1 MQRRRDTGVIESL
14 LAEPQRYKFF
24 QAVRLLERFFLR
36 RQESQGLGQGA
47 GRSRDAVVA
56 NMQFLNS
63 PSLGFPASEI
73 ADAQAYDREGN
84 VLADAQ
90 AIKTAVAS
98 GDVARVA
105 LTPAFFGLLGGQGA
119 LPLHYSETLAL
130 RESLSRDRGA
140 RAFFDIF
147 ANRASA
153 LFYGAWKKYRLP
165 LRHES
170 ERDHHYLPLLLALG
184 GLGHPALR
192 DRLRTG
198 GGAVYDESMAHYA
211 TAMRQRPVSG
221 TYLQQVLCDYFRQ
234 PLRVEQFVGKWY
246 TVPPERR
253 TSLGSPGAVL
263 GVSAFAGDRIW
274 QRDLRMRIWIG
285 PLSGAVF
292 TDFLPGGERAR
303 ALEKMLTMLAGVSFE
318 YEVRLILAKEAVT
331 GSSLGGATDADG
343 AQDEAAQEGG
353 GARLGWNTFLCSE
366 AATEDRDDATYEL
379 HTIH

>member
-1 MQRRRDTGVIESL
+1 MPPMQRRRDTGVIESL

-24 QAVRLLERFFLR
+24 QAVRLLERWFAR
-36 RQESQGLGQGA
+36 RQD
-47 GRSRDAVVA
+47 GRVRDVVA
-56 NMQFLNS
+56 ARMQFLNS

-84 VLADAQ
+84 PLADAQ
-90 AIKTAVAS
+90 AIKTAVAN

-147 ANRASA
+147 ANRAAA

-170 ERDHHYLPLLLALG
+170 DRDHHYLPLLLALG

-192 DRLRTG
+192 DRLRAG

-211 TAMRQRPVSG
+211 AAMRQRPVSG
-221 TYLQQVLCDYFRQ
+221 AYLQQVLCDYFRQ

-285 PLSGAVF
+285 PLSGEVF
-292 TDFLPGGERAR
+292 ADFLPGGERAR

-318 YEVRLILAKEAVT
+318 YEVRLIIVKEAVS
-331 GSSLGGATDADG
+331 GSALGG
-343 AQDEAAQEGG
+343 DEAGGG

-366 AATEDRDDATYEL
+366 PAIEDRDDASYEL

>member
-1 MQRRRDTGVIESL
+1 MPPMQRRRDTGVIESL

-24 QAVRLLERFFLR
+24 QAVRLLERWFQK
-36 RQESQGLGQGA
+36 RQGE
-47 GRSRDAVVA
+47 GRSRDVVA
-56 NMQFLNS
+56 GNMQFLNS

-84 VLADAQ
+84 PLADAQ
-90 AIKTAVAS
+90 AIKTAVAQ

-147 ANRASA
+147 ANRAAA

-170 ERDHHYLPLLLALG
+170 DRDHHYLPLLLALG

-211 TAMRQRPVSG
+211 AAMRQRPVSG
-221 TYLQQVLCDYFRQ
+221 TYLQQVLCDYFGQ
-234 PLRVEQFVGKWY
+234 TLRVEQFVGKWY

-285 PLSGAVF
+285 PLSGDVF
-292 TDFLPGGERAR
+292 ADFLPGGERAR

-318 YEVRLILAKEAVT
+318 YEVRLILAKEAVS
-331 GSSLGGATDADG
+331 GSSLGGATAS
-343 AQDEAAQEGG
+343 AQEEGAQEGA
-353 GARLGWNTFLCSE
+353 GARLGWNTFLCSV
-366 AATEDRDDATYEL
+366 AATEDRDDASYEL
-379 HTIH
+379 QTIH

>member
-1 MQRRRDTGVIESL
+1 MQRRRDIGVIESL

-24 QAVRLLERFFLR
+24 QAVRLLERWFLR
-36 RQESQGLGQGA
+36 RQEGQGQGL
-47 GRSRDAVVA
+47 GRSRDVVA
-56 NMQFLNS
+56 ANVQFLNS

-73 ADAQAYDREGN
+73 ADVQAYGPDGN
-84 VLADAQ
+84 PLADAQ
-90 AIKTAVAS
+90 AIKTAVAN

-147 ANRASA
+147 ANRAAA

-170 ERDHHYLPLLLALG
+170 DRDHHYLPLLLALG
-184 GLGHPALR
+184 GLGHASLR

-198 GGAVYDESMAHYA
+198 GGAVYDETMAHYA
-211 TAMRQRPVSG
+211 AAMRQRPVSG

-234 PLRVEQFVGKWY
+234 SLRVEQFVGKWY

-292 TDFLPGGERAR
+292 ADFLPGGERAR

-318 YEVRLILAKEAVT
+318 YEVRLILAKEAVS
-331 GSSLGGATDADG
+331 GSELGG
-343 AQDEAAQEGG
+343 DETEGG

-366 AATEDRDDATYEL
+366 PATGDRDDACYEL